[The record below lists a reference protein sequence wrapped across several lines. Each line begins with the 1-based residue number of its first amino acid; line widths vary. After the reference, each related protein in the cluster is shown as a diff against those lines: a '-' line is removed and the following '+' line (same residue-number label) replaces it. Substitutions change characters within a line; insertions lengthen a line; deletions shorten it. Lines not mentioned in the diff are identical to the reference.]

1 MIVKLSPFLA
11 ILSIASEKGRFFMK
25 NFFKKYGHVFA
36 ALALVLTTI
45 TANSTCAFFI
55 HQEKLPEGAKT
66 LRRF

>member
-1 MIVKLSPFLA
+1 
-11 ILSIASEKGRFFMK
+11 MK

-66 LRRF
+66 LRKF